1 MAVHPRFPA
10 CVIRAL
16 VGAAAGGSMAAAAAV
31 EVKYSLW
38 DTNQLPAY
46 RQCAADFEK
55 GHPGITIK
63 ILQTGWADYWTV
75 LAASFVSGT
84 APDVIANHLMKYP
97 EYAKNQ
103 LLVDLAPY
111 VRRDKLD
118 AGIYAAGLYELW
130 GRDGKQYGLPKDWDT
145 VAMVV
150 NMDHARKAGV
160 TPDELRNMTWN
171 PRDGGSFENIVRR
184 LSLDAKG
191 HNALS
196 PQFDKRNVVMYGYQ
210 NPGHGGM
217 MGQTD
222 WSHFAVSN
230 GFRYQDKPWDPKFHY
245 DDPRLA
251 ETLAYLASLPGKGLS
266 APYEHAK
273 PLGSNAMFTAGKVA
287 MVPEGSWM
295 ITFFRENA
303 RAAHAW
309 VPLPVGP
316 TGTRATMFNGLADS
330 IWTGSKVKEQAWQW
344 VKYLGS
350 AACQEVV
357 ASHGVV
363 FPAIKGMT
371 ERTIA
376 AHKARGIDSS
386 AFFAMARAKTFLAP
400 IADNGGEVDHV
411 ISTALEA
418 IWIGTGNPAS
428 LMREANARAN
438 EIVKR

>member
-1 MAVHPRFPA
+1 MATHRFTA
-10 CVIRAL
+10 VL
-16 VGAAAGGSMAAAAAV
+16 LSLSLGAAAGHALAV
-31 EVKYSLW
+31 EVRYSMW
-38 DTNQLPAY
+38 DTNQMPAY

-55 GHPGITIK
+55 VHPGTTVRFV
-63 ILQTGWADYWTV
+63 QTGWADYWTV

-97 EYAKNQ
+97 EYSKNG

-111 VRRDKLD
+111 IRRDRID
-118 AGIYAAGLYELW
+118 PGIYAAGLYELW

-145 VAMVV
+145 VAMAV
-150 NMDHARKAGV
+150 NLDHARKAGV
-160 TPDELRNMTWN
+160 TLAELQDMNWN

-184 LSLDAKG
+184 LTLDAKG
-191 HNALS
+191 NNALS
-196 PQFDKRNVVMYGYQ
+196 PQFDKRNVVMFGYQ

-230 GFRYQDKPWDPKFHY
+230 GFRFQDKPWDPNFHY
-245 DDPRLA
+245 DDPRLI
-251 ETLAYLASLPGKGLS
+251 ETLRYLASLPGKGLS

-273 PLGSNAMFTAGKVA
+273 PLGSNAMFTAARVA

-295 ITFFRENA
+295 ITFFRDNA
-303 RAAHAW
+303 RFQHAW

-316 TGTRATMFNGLADS
+316 TGVRATMFNGLADS
-330 IWTGSKVKEQAWQW
+330 IWSGSKVMEQAWQW

-350 AACQEVV
+350 VACQQVV

-371 ERTIA
+371 ERALA
-376 AHKARGIDSS
+376 AQQAKGVDSS
-386 AFFAMARAKTFLAP
+386 AFFTMAGARTFLAP

-411 ISTALEA
+411 ISSALEA
-418 IWIGTGNPAS
+418 IWIGTGDPDT
-428 LMREANARAN
+428 LMRQANARAN
-438 EIVKR
+438 DIVKR